1 MGEGKDKK
9 AGPEPGKM
17 EQILRERDRID
28 KLIQERFRKKKTILF
43 SDVCGYTQYMDTW
56 GDIAGRAWIQ
66 KHHDIVLPVIKD
78 HEGEVLD
85 IMGDG
90 VMASFATSLTAV
102 RASMAIQEGL
112 SAYNAKVEKAQAIH
126 VKIGVNTGEILVD
139 EGQIAG
145 DVVNVASR
153 IQNQAGPDQI
163 LIDKSVYRE
172 VCGCEDILCRFHG
185 AIRVKGKS
193 AALDLYK
200 VLWQDEDIV
209 LSAEPKLRAPEPG
222 AEKGALSPLRV
233 LNLEISLEKDR
244 LKISAGETSG
254 REVSTVRHYEEIPI
268 SRNRIGGLCTEVV
281 ETLNSV
287 NRKGRLTR
295 DVLTKLRE
303 VGQLFRDELFTPDVK
318 EKIRETKADHLVLN
332 LDDQLVHI
340 PWELIHDGHD
350 FLCQRFNMGRL
361 VRTRQPVLGTRV
373 RSLGRPF
380 KMLVLVDPKGDLG
393 GAYQEGTQIRDFMD
407 KHKEFV
413 SVSFRSADIT
423 KDFIRQKIRNFD
435 LIHFAGHAEY
445 NPEDPGESGWRLT
458 DGTLTAKD
466 IMKMAGTAA
475 MPALVFSNA
484 CQSARTEEWRI
495 KERFQDEI
503 FGLANAFI
511 LAGVKHYI
519 GTFWEILDEP
529 SSRFSLECYKKA
541 LSGMTVG
548 EAVRQARLALIKEYG
563 EDTIVWASYLLYGDP
578 TFNYMEM
585 VLAAEADSPSK
596 PVSMPSLDG
605 VPRTRE
611 QVIDFGKEEIVKKK
625 KVWSGLAVGIAALI
639 LFVFF
644 GYPGLF
650 KTDTDKIEQEI
661 LGYYHTGQ
669 YDKALAVSKTL
680 AEKNPKL
687 SLPFLIEG
695 NVSLRRGKIDAAE
708 HAFQGALEAATGTA
722 FQRAEAMI
730 GLGRIA
736 SLRKEQDKAL
746 EYYQKATEAAPGSRS
761 GYLSQ
766 ALFLEDKGD
775 YREALSLLEKARAME
790 PEDPT
795 VTGMADEIRKKAIY
809 LEDQEKQARIDG
821 LVKELLE
828 SMKSP
833 PRALPWDGWTS
844 SPLTVWILDFQTQ
857 GYSLQEG
864 EERLLAAGISE
875 ELLQGSRV
883 QLVERQ
889 LLEKLLEELKLGTSN
904 LADQST
910 ALSLGRLLAAKLIL
924 RGQVVYSGPQTQ
936 VSMRIIETET
946 GRISAAVN
954 ETFGSAVPLSTV
966 AAKLSGILVDKLVKL
981 YPLRGKISENGN
993 EQVTLNIGEAAGV
1006 AAGQT
1011 FKAVDEDLTFEVVSV
1026 RPHTCAMKI
1035 VKGDVK
1041 PVMDMHVEAVKP

>member
-1 MGEGKDKK
+1 MGEVKDKK
-9 AGPEPGKM
+9 AGPDAAKM
-17 EQILRERDRID
+17 EEILRERDRID
-28 KLIQERFRKKKTILF
+28 KLIQERFRKKKTIVF

-66 KHHDIVLPVIKD
+66 KHHDIVLPVIKSHD
-78 HEGEVLD
+78 GEVLD

-90 VMASFATSLTAV
+90 VMASFPTSLTAV
-102 RASMAIQEGL
+102 RASIAIQQGL
-112 SAYNAKVEKAQAIH
+112 SEYNAKAEKAQGIH
-126 VKIGVNTGEILVD
+126 VKIGVNTGEILIE
-139 EGQIAG
+139 EGHIAG

-153 IQNQAGPDQI
+153 IQNKAGPDQI

-185 AIRVKGKS
+185 VIQVKGKS
-193 AALDLYK
+193 APLDLYK
-200 VLWQDEDIV
+200 VIWQDEDIV
-209 LSAEPKLRAPEPG
+209 LSTEPRVRAREPVT
-222 AEKGALSPLRV
+222 EKGPLSPLRV
-233 LNLEISLEKDR
+233 LHLEISQEEDR
-244 LKISAGETSG
+244 LKISASESSG

-268 SRNRIGGLCTEVV
+268 PRERTRSLCAEIV
-281 ETLNSV
+281 ETLNTV

-303 VGQLFRDELFTPDVK
+303 VGQLFRDEMFTPDVK
-318 EKIRETKADHLVLN
+318 ERIRETKADHLVLN
-332 LDDQLVHI
+332 IDDGLVHI
-340 PWELIHDGHD
+340 PWELIHDGHE

-361 VRTRQPVLGTRV
+361 VRTRQAVLGMKV

-380 KMLVLVDPKGDLG
+380 KMLVLVDPRGDLG

-423 KDFIRQKIRNFD
+423 KDFIRQKMRNFD

-445 NPEDPGESGWRLT
+445 HPEDPGGSGWRLT
-458 DGTLTAKD
+458 DGGFTARD

-511 LAGVKHYI
+511 LSGVKHYI

-529 SSRFSLECYKKA
+529 SSRFALECYKKA

-563 EDTIVWASYLLYGDP
+563 EETIVWASYLLYGDP

-596 PVSMPSLDG
+596 PVSMPTLDG
-605 VPRTRE
+605 VARATD
-611 QVIDFGKEEIVKKK
+611 QVIDFGKEASVRKK
-625 KVWSGLAVGIAALI
+625 KVWSVLAAGIAAVI

-644 GYPGLF
+644 LYPGLL
-650 KTDTDKIEQEI
+650 KTGTERYENEI
-661 LGYYHTGQ
+661 LGYYHAGQ
-669 YDKALAVSKTL
+669 YDQALAASQTL
-680 AEKNPKL
+680 SEKHPKL
-687 SLPFLIEG
+687 CLPYLLRG
-695 NVSLRRGKIDAAE
+695 NISLRRGMVDEAERAYQRAFQAAE
-708 HAFQGALEAATGTA
+708 GSA

-736 SLRKEQDKAL
+736 SLRKEPGKAI
-746 EYYQKATEAAPGSRS
+746 EYYQKATEVAPGSRS

-766 ALFLEDKGD
+766 ALVLEDQGD
-775 YREALSLLEKARAME
+775 YKEALSLLEKAHAME
-790 PEDPT
+790 PKDPS
-795 VTGMADEIRKKAIY
+795 VTGVANETRKKVAY
-809 LEDQEKQARIDG
+809 AEDREKQARIDG
-821 LVKELLE
+821 LVKELVE

-833 PRALPWDGWTS
+833 SRALPWDGWTAF
-844 SPLTVWILDFQTQ
+844 PLTLWILDFQPQ

-864 EERLLAAGISE
+864 EERLLGAGISE
-875 ELLQGSRV
+875 ELLQRSRV
-883 QLVERQ
+883 QLVERE

-904 LADQST
+904 LADRST
-910 ALSLGRLLAAKLIL
+910 ALSLGRLVAAKLL
-924 RGQVVYSGPQTQ
+924 LTGQVVYSGPQTQ
-936 VSMRIIETET
+936 VSLRIIETET

-954 ETFGSAVPLSTV
+954 EVFGSAVPVSTV
-966 AAKLSGILVDKLVKL
+966 ASKLSGMLVGKLCKL
-981 YPLRGKISENGN
+981 YPLRGKISEIVND
-993 EQVTLNIGEAAGV
+993 QVTLNIGQEAGV
-1006 AAGQT
+1006 AVGQT
-1011 FKAVDEDLTFEVVSV
+1011 FKAAAENLSFEVVSV
-1026 RPHTCAMKI
+1026 QAHTSAMKI

-1041 PVMDMHVEAVKP
+1041 PVVDMRVEMVTQ

>member
-1 MGEGKDKK
+1 MSEGKDKK
-9 AGPEPGKM
+9 AGPDSAKM
-17 EQILRERDRID
+17 EEILRERDRID
-28 KLIQERFRKKKTILF
+28 KLIQERFKKKKTILF

-66 KHHDIVLPVIKD
+66 KHHDIVLPVIKSHD
-78 HEGEVLD
+78 GEVLD

-90 VMASFATSLTAV
+90 VMASFPTSLTAV
-102 RASMAIQEGL
+102 RASMAIQQGL
-112 SAYNAKVEKAQAIH
+112 SEYNAKAEKAQGIH

-139 EGQIAG
+139 EGHIAG

-153 IQNQAGPDQI
+153 IQNKAGPDQI

-185 AIRVKGKS
+185 AIQVKGKS
-193 AALDLYK
+193 APLELYK
-200 VLWQDEDIV
+200 VIWQDEDII
-209 LSAEPKLRAPEPG
+209 LSAEPKVRAREPG
-222 AEKGALSPLRV
+222 IEKGPLSPLRV
-233 LNLEISLEKDR
+233 LHLEITQEEDR

-254 REVSTVRHYEEIPI
+254 REVSTVTHYEEIPLP
-268 SRNRIGGLCTEVV
+268 RERTQGLCAEIV
-281 ETLNSV
+281 ETLNAV

-303 VGQLFRDELFTPDVK
+303 VGQLFRDEMFTPEVK

-332 LDDQLVHI
+332 IDDGLVHI
-340 PWELIHDGHD
+340 PWELIHDGHE

-361 VRTRQPVLGTRV
+361 VRTRQAVPGTRV

-445 NPEDPGESGWRLT
+445 QPEDPGESGWRLT
-458 DGTLTAKD
+458 DGTFTARD

-495 KERFQDEI
+495 KERFQAEI

-511 LAGVKHYI
+511 LSGVKHYI

-529 SSRFSLECYKKA
+529 SSRFAMECYKKA

-563 EDTIVWASYLLYGDP
+563 EETIVWASYLLYGDP

-585 VLAAEADSPSK
+585 VLAAEADSPAK
-596 PVSMPSLDG
+596 PVSIPTLDG
-605 VPRTRE
+605 VARTRDE
-611 QVIDFGKEEIVKKK
+611 VIDFGKEGAVRKK
-625 KVWSGLAVGIAALI
+625 KVWSGVAAGIAALI
-639 LFVFF
+639 LLVLF
-644 GYPGLF
+644 GYPGLL
-650 KTDTDKIEQEI
+650 KTGTGKVEQEI
-661 LGYYHTGQ
+661 LGYYQAGQ
-669 YDKALAVSKTL
+669 FAEALAASQVL
-680 AEKNPKL
+680 GEKNPKL
-687 SLPFLIEG
+687 CLPYLIRG
-695 NVSLRRGKIDAAE
+695 NVSLRTGKIDEAAR
-708 HAFQGALEAATGTA
+708 AFQRALEAATGPA

-746 EYYQKATEAAPGSRS
+746 EYYQKATETAPGSRS

-766 ALFLEDKGD
+766 ALILEDKGD
-775 YREALSLLEKARAME
+775 YREALSLLQKAHAME
-790 PEDPT
+790 PNDPA
-795 VTGMADEIRKKAIY
+795 VTGIANETRKRAAY
-809 LEDQEKQARIDG
+809 SEDRERQARIDG

-833 PRALPWDGWTS
+833 PRALPWDGWTAF
-844 SPLTVWILDFQTQ
+844 PLTFWILDFQTQ

-864 EERLLAAGISE
+864 EERLLGAGISE
-875 ELLQGSRV
+875 EMLQRSRV
-883 QLVERQ
+883 QLVERE
-889 LLEKLLEELKLGTSN
+889 LLEKLMEELKLGTSN
-904 LADQST
+904 LADRST
-910 ALSLGRLLAAKLIL
+910 ALSLGRLLAAKLL
-924 RGQVVYSGPQTQ
+924 LTGQVVYSGPQTQ

-954 ETFGSAVPLSTV
+954 ESFGSAVPVSTV
-966 AAKLSGILVDKLVKL
+966 AAKLSGTLIDKLAKL
-981 YPLRGKISENGN
+981 YPLRGKISGVGNG
-993 EQVTLNIGEAAGV
+993 EVTLNIGQGAGV
-1006 AAGQT
+1006 APGQT
-1011 FKAVDEDLTFEVVSV
+1011 FKAVAEDLFLEVVSV
-1026 RPHTCAMKI
+1026 QPQTSAMKI
-1035 VKGDVK
+1035 VKGDGR
-1041 PVMDMHVEAVKP
+1041 PVADMRVEAVTR